1 MVESTPLSNL
11 KDASVFKPSFLAL
24 FIITL
29 GKKAADS
36 TKKFF
41 VSDVTEELSQ
51 PMIPAIAT
59 VAFLSRIV
67 AIFESRI
74 FFSPPIIVTVSSSSA
89 KLTDKGSASL
99 SLSKT

>member
-11 KDASVFKPSFLAL
+11 KDASVFKLSFLAL

-59 VAFLSRIV
+59 VAFLSRLLQYLNQGS
-67 AIFESRI
+67 FSRHQ
-74 FFSPPIIVTVSSSSA
+74 
-89 KLTDKGSASL
+89 L
-99 SLSKT
+99 